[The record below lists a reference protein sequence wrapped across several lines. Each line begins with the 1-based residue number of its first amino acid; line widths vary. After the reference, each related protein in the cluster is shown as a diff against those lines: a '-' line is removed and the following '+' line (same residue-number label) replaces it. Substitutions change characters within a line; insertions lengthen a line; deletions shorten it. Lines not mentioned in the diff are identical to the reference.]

1 MGVLCCVTDANPA
14 EPDIYKTIDYKKWK
28 KVREE
33 KNIEK
38 KKQMLKPIFN
48 IIDKD
53 KNGFITRDELRAFWV
68 AIVNKDNYYF
78 FYRKHGQF
86 GNNNYDHEAKQV
98 ADLDFLLMDMNND
111 KKITFK
117 ELLNFMT

>member
-1 MGVLCCVTDANPA
+1 MGVFCCVTDANPT
-14 EPDIYKTIDYKKWK
+14 EPDIYKTIDYKKWQEVK
-28 KVREE
+28 EE

-68 AIVNKDNYYF
+68 AMVKQDNYF
-78 FYRKHGQF
+78 FYKKHGQF

-98 ADLDFLLMDMNND
+98 ADLDF
-111 KKITFK
+111 
-117 ELLNFMT
+117 